1 MRASGGCVLRLGRY
15 APRLAVPP
23 RLLGVAGLLL
33 AACAKGGEA
42 GPLIADSDVA
52 GPEITVADSI
62 VLNESAEA
70 PLGGF
75 TSFWGFGPSG
85 KIFVSDITGQRVASF
100 SGSGESLA
108 DLGRPG
114 DGPGEF
120 RLPASIYSLESLGLV
135 AILDLNR
142 GRLILFRE
150 EGGEFVREVA
160 VPFQHAGASTVLVND
175 TLLLAPHLGMEP
187 IVRWAPSTDSL
198 STAGARSDR
207 FVPGSESFAAANG
220 VPGLARMDSLVALWE
235 PAYGLSVLTVSG
247 VRVREIPVPVARRV
261 GEGADRVAQAMQG
274 GGRPETVAFSSA
286 VGIGND
292 AEGRL
297 ILASVDADRIGT
309 PGQGGRP
316 TNIRL
321 WLTVFDHQ
329 KARFCVDGQVPLE
342 SDVPF
347 LVLFRDGSPWILAR
361 RVLPDGSVRSTV
373 FKLSLD
379 LSTCDWV
386 ASAL

>member
-1 MRASGGCVLRLGRY
+1 MRATGECGNKLGRI
-15 APRLAVPP
+15 APRLDVQPSLIVLAC
-23 RLLGVAGLLL
+23 LML
-33 AACAKGGEA
+33 AACAEGGDPGA
-42 GPLIADSDVA
+42 LHANADVA
-52 GPEITVADSI
+52 GPGITVADSI
-62 VLNESAEA
+62 VLKESAQA

-85 KIFVSDITGQRVASF
+85 RILVSDITGQRVAAF
-100 SGSGESLA
+100 SRSGEPLA

-120 RLPASIYSLESLGLV
+120 RLPASVYSLDSLGLV

-142 GRLILFRE
+142 SRLILFRE
-150 EGGEFVREVA
+150 EDGEFVREVVA
-160 VPFQHAGASTVLVND
+160 PFQHAGASTVLVND

-187 IVRWAPSTDSL
+187 IVRWALSTDSL
-198 STAGARSDR
+198 WTLGTRSDR
-207 FVPGSESFAAANG
+207 FVPGSESIAAASG
-220 VPGLARMDSLVALWE
+220 VPGVARMDSLVALWE
-235 PAYGLSVLTVSG
+235 PAYGLSALTASG
-247 VRVREIPVPVARRV
+247 VRVREIAVPVARRV
-261 GEGADRVAQAMQG
+261 GEGPERVAQAMQS

-297 ILASVDADRIGT
+297 ILASVDADRIGA

-329 KARFCVDGQVPLE
+329 QARFCVDGQVPLE

-347 LVLFRDGSPWILAR
+347 LVLFLQGSPWILAR

-373 FKLSLD
+373 YKLSLD
-379 LSTCDWV
+379 LSSCDWV
-386 ASAL
+386 ASAS